1 MQSNATPRWAESTTA
16 AVDAAAIGHLSGSG
30 LALAV
35 LAGTRRFRNQTL
47 VNARRNCR
55 WAHPPSL
62 QEEMRHA
69 CAMESS
75 DTYHGSMAGCRHRI
89 GPGQPAQRSEEHTS
103 ELQSLMRNLVCR
115 LLLEKQKN

>member
-1 MQSNATPRWAESTTA
+1 MPSHATPRGAESTTA
-16 AVDAAAIGHLSGSG
+16 AVEAAAIGHLAGSG

-55 WAHPPSL
+55 WAQPPSL

-75 DTYHGSMAGCRHRI
+75 DTDHGSMAGCRHRI
-89 GPGQPAQRSEEHTS
+89 GPGQDRKST
-103 ELQSLMRNLVCR
+103 R
-115 LLLEKQKN
+115 LNSSH